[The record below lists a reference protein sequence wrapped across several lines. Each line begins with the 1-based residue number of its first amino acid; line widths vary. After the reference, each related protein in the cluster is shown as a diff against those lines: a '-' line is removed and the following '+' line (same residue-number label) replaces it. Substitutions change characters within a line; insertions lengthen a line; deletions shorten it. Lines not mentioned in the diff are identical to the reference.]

1 MSPRMPN
8 PSLVVPDVLP
18 PMRALVKAVNSVDVP
33 LQTLVLVHLR
43 VSQINGRTV
52 ELPKKQREFEEAG
65 EEDHRLPL
73 VERWRE
79 QICFTDAERS
89 VLALAEAAT
98 RIDGREDPVSD
109 EVWEEAAK
117 HWTEVQLAAV
127 VLHIGLVNL
136 WNRVNVVTKQEPV
149 DWRINPKKWT
159 PMTSRLPAAQQAQ

>member
-18 PMRALVKAVNSVDVP
+18 PMRALVKAVNSVGVP
-33 LQTLVLVHLR
+33 LRTLVLVHLR
-43 VSQINGRTV
+43 VSQINGRAV
-52 ELPKKQREFEEAG
+52 QIPVKKREFEEAG

-73 VERWRE
+73 VETWRE
-79 QICFTDAERS
+79 QTCFTGAERS

-109 EVWEEAAK
+109 EVWAEAAA
-117 HWTEVQLAAV
+117 HFDERQLAAV

-136 WNRVNVVTKQEPV
+136 WNRVNVATRQEPV

-159 PMTSRLPAAQQAQ
+159 PMTSRLTAAQ

>member
-18 PMRALVKAVNSVDVP
+18 PMRALVKAINSVGVP

-52 ELPKKQREFEEAG
+52 QLPVKKREFEDAG
-65 EEDHRLPL
+65 EEDFRLPL
-73 VERWRE
+73 VETWRE
-79 QICFTDAERS
+79 QTCFTDAERS

-98 RIDGREDPVSD
+98 RINDVKNPVSD
-109 EVWEEAAK
+109 EVWDEAAR
-117 HWTEVQLAAV
+117 HWDEKQLGAV

-136 WNRVNVVTKQEPV
+136 WNRVNVATKQEPV
-149 DWRINPKKWT
+149 DWRVNPKTWT
-159 PMTSRLPAAQQAQ
+159 PMTTRLAASK

>member
-18 PMRALVKAVNSVDVP
+18 PMRALVKAVNSVGVP
-33 LQTLVLVHLR
+33 LQTLVLIHLR

-52 ELPKKQREFEEAG
+52 ELPKKQKEFEEAG
-65 EEDHRLPL
+65 EEDHRLPV
-73 VERWRE
+73 VESWRE
-79 QICFTDAERS
+79 QTCFTDAERS

-98 RIDGREDPVSD
+98 RINDREDPVSD
-109 EVWEEAAK
+109 EVWEEAAR
-117 HWTEVQLAAV
+117 HWSEVQLAAV
-127 VLHIGLVNL
+127 VMHIGLVNL

-159 PMTSRLPAAQQAQ
+159 PMTSRLTPAQ

>member
-18 PMRALVKAVNSVDVP
+18 PMRALVKAVNSVGVP

-52 ELPKKQREFEEAG
+52 ELPKKQKEFEEAG
-65 EEDHRLPL
+65 EEDHRLPV
-73 VERWRE
+73 VETWRE
-79 QICFTDAERS
+79 QTCFTDAERS

-98 RIDGREDPVSD
+98 RINDRQDPVSD
-109 EVWEEAAK
+109 EVWEEAAR
-117 HWTEVQLAAV
+117 HWSEVQLAAV
-127 VLHIGLVNL
+127 VMHIGLVNL
-136 WNRVNVVTKQEPV
+136 WNRVNVVTRQEPV

-159 PMTSRLPAAQQAQ
+159 PMTSRLTPAQ